1 MIPYRLL
8 ATVFDRLAVPQLS
21 IGDVTVKKQPINNH
35 FIQGLALA

>member
-21 IGDVTVKKQPINNH
+21 IGDVTVKKQPIDYH
-35 FIQGLALA
+35 FTNRLALA